1 MTSSRVFSALSSL
14 LFLAVCAYAG
24 AALRGSA
31 DGVELMTVST
41 VTVTESAELDGIVL
55 RRERVL
61 PRGAELAP
69 AAEDGLRLPA
79 GTAIA
84 LPDGTKELTGH
95 SCVFFKKT
103 DGFEALTPET
113 PEETDAAALDKL
125 LAASPAQ
132 SGRGGGR
139 LVSGFDW
146 YYAAYADTAGE
157 SIRPGECRVRFDGFD
172 TAVSARTVSVSDE
185 GGRQFILLRL
195 TEGGADYL
203 SLRKTKAQLVFSE
216 HRGLK
221 LPAQAVRHDADGT
234 DHVYVLCAG
243 VVERRSAELIY
254 SDNDCC
260 LADPNGSG
268 DALREGERVILSGKD
283 IYEGKVLTQ

>member
-1 MTSSRVFSALSSL
+1 MFSALSSL
-14 LFLAVCAYAG
+14 LFLAVCSYTG

-55 RRERVL
+55 RRERIL

-195 TEGGADYL
+195 TEGGTDYL
-203 SLRKTKAQLVFSE
+203 SLRKTKAELVFSE

-221 LPAQAVRHDADGT
+221 LPAQAVRYDADGT
-234 DHVYVLCAG
+234 DYVYVLCAG

-254 SDNDCC
+254 SDKDCC

-268 DALREGERVILSGKD
+268 DALREGERVILFGKD

>member
-1 MTSSRVFSALSSL
+1 MFSALSSL
-14 LFLAVCAYAG
+14 LFLAVCAYSG

-31 DGVELMTVST
+31 DGVELMTVSA

-61 PRGAELAP
+61 PCGAELEP
-69 AAEDGLRLPA
+69 AAEDGARLPA
-79 GTAIA
+79 GTVIA
-84 LPDGTKELTGH
+84 LPDGARELTGH
-95 SCVFFKKT
+95 SCMFFTQT
-103 DGFEALTPET
+103 DGFETLMPEA
-113 PEETDAAALDKL
+113 PEKIDAAALDML
-125 LAASPAQ
+125 LAAAPAESGQ
-132 SGRGGGR
+132 SGGR

-146 YYAAYADTAGE
+146 YYAACTDMAGK
-157 SIRPGECRVRFDGFD
+157 SIEPGACRVRFDGFD
-172 TAVSARTVSVSDE
+172 TAVSARTLSMSGE
-185 GGRQFILLRL
+185 GESQFILLRL

-203 SLRKTKAQLVFSE
+203 SLRKTKAELIFSE

-221 LPAQAVRHDADGT
+221 LPAQAIRQDPDGT
-234 DHVYVLCAG
+234 DYVYVLCAG

>member
-1 MTSSRVFSALSSL
+1 MFSALASL

-31 DGVELMTVST
+31 DGVELMAVSA

-61 PRGAELAP
+61 PRGAELVP
-69 AAEDGLRLPA
+69 AAEDGLRLPV
-79 GTAIA
+79 GTAIVR
-84 LPDGTKELTGH
+84 PDGTRELTGR

-103 DGFEALTPET
+103 DGFEALMPED
-113 PEETDAAALDKL
+113 PEKIDAAALDML
-125 LAASPAQ
+125 LAAASAESRQ
-132 SGRGGGR
+132 SGGR

-157 SIRPGECRVRFDGFD
+157 SIRPGECRVRFDGFEE
-172 TAVSARTVSVSDE
+172 TVSARAINVSRED
-185 GGRQFILLRL
+185 GRLFILLRL

-203 SLRKTKAQLVFSE
+203 SLRKTKAELVFSE
-216 HRGLK
+216 HCGLK

-234 DHVYVLCAG
+234 DYVYVLCAG
-243 VVERRSAELIY
+243 VVERRGAELIY
-254 SDNDCC
+254 SDSDCC
-260 LADPNGSG
+260 LANPNSSG

>member
-1 MTSSRVFSALSSL
+1 MFSALSSL
-14 LFLAVCAYAG
+14 LFLAVCAYTG

-31 DGVELMTVST
+31 DGVKLMTVSA
-41 VTVTESAELDGIVL
+41 VTVTESAELDGVVL

-61 PRGAELAP
+61 PLGAELSP

-79 GTAIA
+79 GTTIV
-84 LPDGTKELTGH
+84 LPDGTKELTGC
-95 SCVFFKKT
+95 SCVFFAQT
-103 DGFEALTPET
+103 DGFEKLMPEA
-113 PEETDAAALDKL
+113 PEETDAAALDRL
-125 LAASPAQ
+125 LAASPAE
-132 SGRGGGR
+132 SGRSGGR

-146 YYAAYADTAGE
+146 YYAAYAGAAGE
-157 SIRPGECRVRFDGFD
+157 SIQPGECRVRFDGFEG
-172 TAVSARTVSVSDE
+172 TVSARAISVSDE
-185 GGRQFILLRL
+185 GGRRFILLRL

-203 SLRKTKAQLVFSE
+203 SLRKTKAELIFSE
-216 HRGLK
+216 HRGLE
-221 LPAQAVRHDADGT
+221 LSAQAIRQDPDGT
-234 DHVYVLCAG
+234 DYVYVLCAG

>member
-1 MTSSRVFSALSSL
+1 MFSSLSSL

-31 DGVELMTVST
+31 DGVELMTVSA

-61 PRGAELAP
+61 PRGAELVP
-69 AAEDGLRLPA
+69 ATENGLRLPA

-84 LPDGTKELTGH
+84 LPNGTRELTGH
-95 SCVFFKKT
+95 SCVFFSQT
-103 DGFEALTPET
+103 DGFEALAPEA
-113 PEETDAAALDKL
+113 PEETDAAALDRL
-125 LAASPAQ
+125 LAASPAE
-132 SGRGGGR
+132 SGKSGGR

-157 SIRPGECRVRFDGFD
+157 SIQPGECRVRFDGFEE
-172 TAVSARTVSVSDE
+172 TVSARAVSVSDE
-185 GGRQFILLRL
+185 SGRRFILLRL

-203 SLRKTKAQLVFSE
+203 SLRKTKAEIVFSE

-234 DHVYVLCAG
+234 DYVYVLCAG
-243 VVERRSAELIY
+243 VVERRGAELIY
-254 SDNDCC
+254 SDKDCC

-268 DALREGERVILSGKD
+268 DALREGERVILSGTD

>member
-31 DGVELMTVST
+31 DGVELMTVSA

-61 PRGAELAP
+61 PRGAELEP
-69 AAEDGLRLPA
+69 AAADGLRLPA
-79 GTAIA
+79 GAAIA

-95 SCVFFKKT
+95 SCVFFSKT
-103 DGFEALTPET
+103 DGFEALMPDT
-113 PEETDAAALDKL
+113 PEETDAAALDML
-125 LAASPAQ
+125 LAAAPAQ
-132 SGRGGGR
+132 SGHSGGR

-146 YYAAYADTAGE
+146 YYAAYANAAGK
-157 SIRPGECRVRFDGFD
+157 SILPGECRVRFDGFD
-172 TAVSARTVSVSDE
+172 TAVSARTVNVSDE

-203 SLRKTKAQLVFSE
+203 SLRKTKAELVFSE
-216 HRGLK
+216 QRGLK
-221 LPAQAVRHDADGT
+221 LPAQAVRHDEDGT
-234 DHVYVLCAG
+234 DYVYVLCAG
-243 VVERRSAELIY
+243 VVERRGAELIY
-254 SDNDCC
+254 SDKDCC

>member
-1 MTSSRVFSALSSL
+1 MFSALSSL
-14 LFLAVCAYAG
+14 LFLAVCAYTG

-125 LAASPAQ
+125 LAPIRRGRAYDPGSAVCASTALI
-132 SGRGGGR
+132 R
-139 LVSGFDW
+139 L
-146 YYAAYADTAGE
+146 
-157 SIRPGECRVRFDGFD
+157 
-172 TAVSARTVSVSDE
+172 
-185 GGRQFILLRL
+185 
-195 TEGGADYL
+195 
-203 SLRKTKAQLVFSE
+203 
-216 HRGLK
+216 
-221 LPAQAVRHDADGT
+221 
-234 DHVYVLCAG
+234 
-243 VVERRSAELIY
+243 
-254 SDNDCC
+254 
-260 LADPNGSG
+260 
-268 DALREGERVILSGKD
+268 
-283 IYEGKVLTQ
+283 